1 MRSGLVV
8 WICVIAALAGCNQ
21 APRETH
27 AAVSKASQIQVK
39 VVEVNS
45 TDWPSNYEATGTV
58 RARTS
63 ALISSKLMAAVREV
77 KVQTGD
83 PVKEGQLVIVLDSR
97 DLDASV
103 RRAEA
108 ARDEVK
114 GAFPEAESAVTAAKA
129 TLDLAQVTF
138 NRMQDLYNKKSVT
151 NQEFDEA
158 SARLKAAQ
166 AAYEMTRA
174 KRAQL
179 DAKLAQAEQEVRSA
193 SVSRGYAEIAAPFAG
208 VVVSKQVEAGNMAIP
223 GAPLLTIEREGA
235 YRLEASV
242 EESRLG
248 SIRIGQKVPVTLN
261 TRTVTGTVSEI
272 VPEVDPASRAGTVK
286 IDLPA
291 TPDLRSGAFGRAMF
305 GTGMRKVLT
314 IPAASAIERG
324 QVQSVLVMENGT
336 ARTRLVTLGAK
347 SAGRV
352 EVLSGLNAGEKVIVS
367 PPRGVGDGSAVE
379 TLP

>member
-1 MRSGLVV
+1 MKRRLATLLGLVT
-8 WICVIAALAGCNQ
+8 WLAACSQG
-21 APRETH
+21 PRETQ
-27 AAVSKASQIQVK
+27 AAAPRAAPVQVK
-39 VVEVNS
+39 VTEASFVN
-45 TDWPSNYEATGTV
+45 WPLSYEATGTV

-63 ALISSKLMAAVREV
+63 ASISSKLMAAVREV
-77 KVQTGD
+77 RVQIGVS
-83 PVKEGQLVIVLDSR
+83 VKEGQLLIVLDSR

-103 RRAEA
+103 RRTEA

-114 GAFPEAESAVTAAKA
+114 GAFPEAESAVAAAKA

-138 NRMQDLYNKKSVT
+138 NRMQDLFNKKSIT

-166 AAYEMTRA
+166 ASFDMAQA

-193 SVSRGYAEIAAPFAG
+193 SVTRGYAEIAAPFAG
-208 VVVSKQVEAGNMAIP
+208 VVVGKQAEPGNMAIP

-242 EESRLG
+242 EESRLS
-248 SIRIGQKVPVTLN
+248 SIRVGQKVPVKLE
-261 TRTVTGTVSEI
+261 TRNVTGTVSEI
-272 VPEVDPASRAGTVK
+272 VPEVDAASRTGTVK

-291 TPDLRSGAFGRAMF
+291 APDLRSGLFGRALF

-314 IPAASAIERG
+314 IPASSVIYRG
-324 QVQSVLVMENGT
+324 QVQSVLVIDNGT
-336 ARTRLVTLGAK
+336 ARTRLVALG
-347 SAGRV
+347 SENSDRV
-352 EVLSGLNAGEKVIVS
+352 EVLSGLNAGERVVVS
-367 PPRGVGDGSAVE
+367 SPQSVGDGSPVE

>member
-1 MRSGLVV
+1 MKSGLVV

-45 TDWPSNYEATGTV
+45 TNWPSNYEAAGTV

-103 RRAEA
+103 RRAA
-108 ARDEVK
+108 AAQEEVK

-248 SIRIGQKVPVTLN
+248 SIRIGQKVPVRLN
-261 TRTVTGTVSEI
+261 TRAVTGTVSEI
-272 VPEVDPASRAGTVK
+272 VPEVDAASRAGTVK

>member
-21 APRETH
+21 APPETH
-27 AAVSKASQIQVK
+27 AAVSKGSQIQVK

-63 ALISSKLMAAVREV
+63 ALISSKLMAAVGEV
-77 KVQTGD
+77 KVQAGD

-223 GAPLLTIEREGA
+223 GAPLLTIERKGA

-248 SIRIGQKVPVTLN
+248 SIRIGQKVPVRLN
-261 TRTVTGTVSEI
+261 TRAVTGTVSEI
-272 VPEVDPASRAGTVK
+272 VPEVDAASRAGTVK

-367 PPRGVGDGSAVE
+367 PPLGVGDGSAVE

>member
-21 APRETH
+21 APPETH

-39 VVEVNS
+39 VVEVYF

-83 PVKEGQLVIVLDSR
+83 SVKEGQIIIVLDSR

-129 TLDLAQVTF
+129 ALDLAQVTF

-158 SARLKAAQ
+158 SARLKAAH

-248 SIRIGQKVPVTLN
+248 SIRIGQKVPVKLN

-272 VPEVDPASRAGTVK
+272 VPEVDAASRAGTVK